1 MIAER
6 SCLATLEITSFE
18 MGCSAPDPGT
28 AAILWARLW
37 CNHPAQFVAIAA
49 LTIVLMAVNNV
60 GSIERRNPFNMRPAR
75 SLQFPN
81 PRAQWYLSGIT
92 TIRDT
97 EERKWLEPRSHRPE
111 YQVHF
116 P

>member
-1 MIAER
+1 
-6 SCLATLEITSFE
+6 
-18 MGCSAPDPGT
+18 MGSSAPDPGT
-28 AAILWARLW
+28 AAISCVRLRRS
-37 CNHPAQFVAIAA
+37 HPSEFAAIAA
-49 LTIVLMAVNNV
+49 LTIVLMAGKNV
-60 GSIERRNPFNMRPAR
+60 GSIERRRPLNLRPAR

-92 TIRDT
+92 TIRDS
-97 EERKWLEPRSHRPE
+97 EEQKWLEHRSHRPE

>member
-37 CNHPAQFVAIAA
+37 CNHPAQFAVIAA
-49 LTIVLMAVNNV
+49 LTIVLMAGNNV
-60 GSIERRNPFNMRPAR
+60 GSIERRSHFNMRPAR
-75 SLQFPN
+75 SLQFTN
-81 PRAQWYLSGIT
+81 PRAQWYLSGIAR
-92 TIRDT
+92 IRDT

>member
-49 LTIVLMAVNNV
+49 LTIVLMAGNNV
-60 GSIERRNPFNMRPAR
+60 GSIERRSHFNMRPAR
-75 SLQFPN
+75 SLQFTN
-81 PRAQWYLSGIT
+81 PRAQWYLSGIAR
-92 TIRDT
+92 IRDT